1 MIELPRSA
9 DVCCFRM
16 FLLSVSVTV
25 RQTSLHNAP
34 LRTALAYL
42 RTNER
47 TKRYVSGH
55 NKHLDFAV
63 GGRRPIAAVVRIPG
77 TARTHRRGK
86 TDGSVRAFRSKFLQ
100 AAQTDFDINSD
111 TVRPH

>member
-16 FLLSVSVTV
+16 FLFSVSVTV
-25 RQTSLHNAP
+25 RQTSLHNTPAD
-34 LRTALAYL
+34 RVGVF
-42 RTNER
+42 TNER